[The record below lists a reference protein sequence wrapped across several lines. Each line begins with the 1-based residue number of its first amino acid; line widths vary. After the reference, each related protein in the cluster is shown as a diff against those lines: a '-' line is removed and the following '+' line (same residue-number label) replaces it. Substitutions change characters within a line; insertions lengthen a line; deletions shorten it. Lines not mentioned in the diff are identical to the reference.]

1 VFALFGR
8 PRKHIVVPKLKPRA
22 ARGTMPVNRVS
33 LDELT
38 PDLPRYLGQ
47 AAYLQL
53 SNFETITGAISSAP
67 STAAKVALSR
77 VAQVSLAKLN
87 GLLAEIERGGDTPA
101 ELMEY
106 FAAPIERFR
115 ESTRGA
121 DWYETVITS
130 YITAG
135 MLTDFFAA
143 LAGGLPAAPRERIVD
158 LLTSNDPSAIV
169 VEELRV
175 AIDSE
180 PQLASRL
187 ALWSRRLVGDTLLV
201 ARSALSVPAGT
212 TPDEARLEPIFTELI
227 AAHTRRMD
235 VLGLTA

>member
-1 VFALFGR
+1 MFTLFGR
-8 PRKHIVVPKLKPRA
+8 PRKHVVVPKLKPRA
-22 ARGTMPVNRVS
+22 SKANVNVNRVS

-77 VAQVSLAKLN
+77 VSQASLAKLN
-87 GLLAEIERGGDTPA
+87 GLLAEIERGGDSAA
-101 ELMEY
+101 ELMEH
-106 FAAPIERFR
+106 FAAPIESFR
-115 ESTRGA
+115 ASTRGA

-143 LAGGLPAAPRERIVD
+143 LAGGLPVGPRERIID
-158 LLTSNDPSAIV
+158 LLASNDPSPIV
-169 VEELRV
+169 IEQLRE
-175 AIDSE
+175 AIDADHK
-180 PQLASRL
+180 LASRL
-187 ALWSRRLVGDTLLV
+187 ALWARRLVGDTLLV

-212 TPDEARLEPIFTELI
+212 APDEARLEPIFTELI

>member
-1 VFALFGR
+1 MFTLFGR

-22 ARGTMPVNRVS
+22 AKTALNVNRVS

-53 SNFETITGAISSAP
+53 SNLETISGAISSSP

-77 VAQVSLAKLN
+77 VSQTSLAKLN
-87 GLLAEIERGGDTPA
+87 GLLAEIERGGDSPA

-115 ESTRGA
+115 DSTRGA

-135 MLTDFFAA
+135 MLTDFFTA
-143 LAGGLPAAPRERIVD
+143 LAGGLPAGPRERIVE
-158 LLTSNDPSAIV
+158 LLVGNDPSAIV
-169 VEELRV
+169 IEQLRD
-175 AIDSE
+175 AIDADH
-180 PQLASRL
+180 QLASRL
-187 ALWSRRLVGDTLLV
+187 ALWARRLVGDTLLV

-212 TPDEARLEPIFTELI
+212 APDEARLEPIFTELI